1 MPSQFEARFEAGP
14 LGLSLT
20 QENTV
25 VSVSPGG
32 QADTLGVK
40 VGDLIVSVGSSSAIG
55 ITHDALL
62 GLIKAQTRPMVLLF
76 ERKTG
81 EEQQQQQQPVDTAA
95 STPSLSKIAGSP
107 LLRAPSFLSS
117 GQNMMK
123 SVLGVGAQAVR
134 AIDSTINRAIDD
146 SAKQAKVCR
155 ARIVYIHPLSR
166 SLALVLLLIFIV
178 LNVMIVS

>member
-1 MPSQFEARFEAGP
+1 MIFEVKFEAGP

-25 VSVSPGG
+25 VSVSAGG
-32 QADTLGVK
+32 QAESQGVK
-40 VGDLIVSVGSSSAIG
+40 VDDLIVSVGTVSVRGYA
-55 ITHDALL
+55 HEALL
-62 GLIKAQTRPMVLLF
+62 GLIKSQTRPMVLTF
-76 ERKTG
+76 ERK
-81 EEQQQQQQPVDTAA
+81 EDQQQQPQPDAA
-95 STPSLSKIAGSP
+95 SSPAVSKLAGSP

-155 ARIVYIHPLSR
+155 ILP
-166 SLALVLLLIFIV
+166 FILTSSFCCFIGV
-178 LNVMIVS
+178 TNLY

>member
-1 MPSQFEARFEAGP
+1 MIFEVKFEAGP

-25 VSVSPGG
+25 VSVSAGG
-32 QADTLGVK
+32 QAESQGVK
-40 VGDLIVSVGSSSAIG
+40 VDDLIVSVGTVPVRGYA
-55 ITHDALL
+55 HEALL
-62 GLIKAQTRPMVLLF
+62 GLIKSQTRPMVLTF
-76 ERKTG
+76 ERKDD
-81 EEQQQQQQPVDTAA
+81 QQQQQPQPDAA
-95 STPSLSKIAGSP
+95 SSPAFSKLAGSP

-155 ARIVYIHPLSR
+155 ILP
-166 SLALVLLLIFIV
+166 FIWISSFCCFIGV
-178 LNVMIVS
+178 TNLY